1 MTVNY
6 RSQGEGTL
14 GLHFPLTA
22 LGAGAAKGEEAYI
35 ERVKD
40 LCLEP
45 QLFSLL
51 EGKVKYLA
59 ATPRFKDVIQTFAV
73 PAGETP
79 AGFRIESTLQEDGLL
94 LIDLVRDISYDKN
107 GVKRP
112 TGILYS
118 ADSANPYEV
127 APIAPLL
134 ANLTCN
140 PGIVYD
146 LFINNPKANV
156 GNAFHTR
163 DEVMTELGR
172 ILGPGCDISVELN
185 NPFAPLD
192 EILEEAARF
201 KEMLSE
207 YRVVIKVPHTG
218 PVNGKNVHTL
228 IEGNKKFPIAYDQAK
243 TEDYLYGHNL
253 ALALQEN
260 GYRVNY
266 TLMFEPWQTGMA
278 LQAKPYF
285 INSFINKRMMTST
298 YVAGMLSAYDTTR
311 DLQFLKNL
319 RSYFIDVDFL
329 PESAAGE
336 DLAKVEKLA
345 RETLTYRDFSNCR
358 GFDGLDGVRHNL
370 RMLKDCSLD
379 DTRLI
384 ICSIAGSRQYPELD
398 KLLVED
404 EFRDVLDKI
413 VITTEPIYLAQ
424 YTASPQ
430 IITYQRRFMNAVNN
444 TADKR

>member
-1 MTVNY
+1 MNRIHFTLQALLNEETKLIPGDESY
-6 RSQGEGTL
+6 ALRALNHEISFEEFRFLSQAIRHIGVTQN
-14 GLHFPLTA
+14 F
-22 LGAGAAKGEEAYI
+22 K
-35 ERVKD
+35 
-40 LCLEP
+40 
-45 QLFSLL
+45 
-51 EGKVKYLA
+51 KVIDY
-59 ATPRFKDVIQTFAV
+59 FAV

-79 AGFRIESTLQEDGLL
+79 AGFQVVYSMGSNRELM
-94 LIDLVRDISYDKN
+94 IDLKRNINYDRN
-107 GVKRP
+107 GKKRP
-112 TGILYS
+112 TPFIFS
-118 ADSANPYEV
+118 ADSANPYEIE
-127 APIAPLL
+127 PIKNLIG
-134 ANLTCN
+134 NLTCN
-140 PGIVYD
+140 PGIIYD
-146 LFINNPKANV
+146 LFINDPKENV
-156 GNAFHTR
+156 GNKYKNR
-163 DEVMTELGR
+163 DEVMQEIGR

-336 DLAKVEKLA
+336 DVAKVEKLA